1 MRLSLNPEIKLR
13 LILSLLSAVV
23 LVLKLVVISYPWPSI
38 PSSMCIYGVKPECGF
53 IFDEAHYVRAVRQ
66 IILWSPT
73 GEYHPNI
80 EHPPLV
86 KVLIMLGI
94 MILGDNPWGWRI
106 FPALSGV
113 ASIYI
118 LGIIAYQLTRDEKLS
133 LIAASLF
140 AFDITSFNLG
150 SMAILDPTTL
160 MFSLLGT
167 LFYLRRNALSAGIA
181 LGLALLCK
189 LTAIFVIAALVIM
202 ELLTLLWRGYRRVNL
217 KTSLKYLVKIL
228 LYAFIIMISGL
239 WIYDYYYQIFP
250 NPFMHLSF
258 MLRYHSTMLT
268 PNSSEGSS
276 PLSWTNPVLQFP
288 RELYAGVYT
297 MIDNKVYYII
307 AYYGMQTPL
316 WWVTWAVIG
325 FLAYFLAIGL
335 KEGKFNVS
343 DCFVLVWL
351 ACNYLSYF
359 PISLLRPVYSFYFY
373 MNVPIVALGISRLLS
388 GDKLAE
394 LMLYGLLA
402 AQLIYFILFF
412 PVKPLWLVMKLVE
425 LGIPQ

>member
-1 MRLSLNPEIKLR
+1 LRLSLNPEIKLR

-217 KTSLKYLVKIL
+217 KTSLKYLVRIL

-239 WIYDYYYQIFP
+239 WI
-250 NPFMHLSF
+250 
-258 MLRYHSTMLT
+258 
-268 PNSSEGSS
+268 
-276 PLSWTNPVLQFP
+276 
-288 RELYAGVYT
+288 
-297 MIDNKVYYII
+297 
-307 AYYGMQTPL
+307 
-316 WWVTWAVIG
+316 
-325 FLAYFLAIGL
+325 
-335 KEGKFNVS
+335 
-343 DCFVLVWL
+343 
-351 ACNYLSYF
+351 
-359 PISLLRPVYSFYFY
+359 
-373 MNVPIVALGISRLLS
+373 
-388 GDKLAE
+388 
-394 LMLYGLLA
+394 
-402 AQLIYFILFF
+402 
-412 PVKPLWLVMKLVE
+412 
-425 LGIPQ
+425 